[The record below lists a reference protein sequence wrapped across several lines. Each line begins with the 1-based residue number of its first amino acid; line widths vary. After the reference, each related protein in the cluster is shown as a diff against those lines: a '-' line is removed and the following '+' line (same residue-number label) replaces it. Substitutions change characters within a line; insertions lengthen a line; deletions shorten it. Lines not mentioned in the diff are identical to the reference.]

1 MLGNISFA
9 YNTWT
14 HVAFQYNNQT
24 KQQVRVF
31 FFFQSGD
38 EAAIHAIIL
47 FGYWLFAKWSE
58 ITHPY

>member
-1 MLGNISFA
+1 MLGNICFA

-31 FFFQSGD
+31 LFFFQSSD

-47 FGYWLFAKWSE
+47 FGY
-58 ITHPY
+58 